1 MLAAGILTI
10 AVIGGIALLSGVSA
24 GSSQEN
30 INNEMSSGALAG
42 QYDMHEKVGDILEEV
57 KDTHVDDE
65 NKAQTDDI
73 SSTDTDITV
82 KDTEITVQ
90 QPGTEIPS
98 NSTTVQN
105 TDEKTTSVSEEP
117 EPVEEPD
124 VIEEPEIPT
133 ETPIYQYY
141 SDQDAIDIAKVLYNE
156 CRGIPSTTE
165 KACVV
170 WTILNRVDYYGSSVY
185 SIIRSPNQF
194 AFYEGTPVDSE
205 LLSLAYDVLER
216 WSREK
221 NGETDVGRVLPRDY
235 MFFFGDGAH
244 NYFRNSYSS
253 PYTTWNYSLVSP
265 YAS

>member
-1 MLAAGILTI
+1 M
-10 AVIGGIALLSGVSA
+10 SA
-24 GSSQEN
+24 GGSQKDGN
-30 INNEMSSGALAG
+30 DEMSSGTVTANNNI
-42 QYDMHEKVGDILEEV
+42 HEKTESVLTETEDEAV
-57 KDTHVDDE
+57 DTENEIQSDD
-65 NKAQTDDI
+65 A

-90 QPGTEIPS
+90 QPSAEISVDNMPTENIEVDKGTSDVDEGIS
-98 NSTTVQN
+98 EVQ
-105 TDEKTTSVSEEP
+105 EEQ

-124 VIEEPEIPT
+124 VIEEPE
-133 ETPIYQYY
+133 TPADTPVYQYY

-185 SIIRSPNQF
+185 SIVRSPNQF

-205 LLSLAYDVLER
+205 LLSLAYDVLDR
-216 WSREK
+216 WSQEK
-221 NGETDVGRVLPRDY
+221 NGETNVGRVLPRDY
-235 MFFFGDGAH
+235 MFFFGDGVH

-253 PYTTWNYSLVSP
+253 PYTTWNYSLASP